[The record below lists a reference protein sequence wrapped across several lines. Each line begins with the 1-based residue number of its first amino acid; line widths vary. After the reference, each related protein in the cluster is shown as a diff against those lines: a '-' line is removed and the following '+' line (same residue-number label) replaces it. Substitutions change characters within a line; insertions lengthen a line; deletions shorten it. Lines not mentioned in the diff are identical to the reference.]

1 MKIIGLIKEYDNKIT
16 SKSYNEYKKNCL
28 YTNKEEILNYLNKG
42 ISIAATM
49 NVVKSLA
56 INDNSIIGGINYM
69 TDGYWI
75 WPNYI
80 VYYFKKESIE
90 LPTEFIEY
98 ILNKKLPCINEIN
111 KDEAIDFLKRN
122 I

>member
-1 MKIIGLIKEYDNKIT
+1 MKIIGLIKEYDNQIT
-16 SKSYNEYKKNCL
+16 SKSYHEYKKNCS

-42 ISIAATM
+42 ISIAVTM

-56 INDNSIIGGINYM
+56 INDNSIIEGITYM

-90 LPTEFIEY
+90 LPVEFIEY
-98 ILNKKLPCINEIN
+98 ILNKKIYSIEGINE
-111 KDEAIDFLKRN
+111 KEAIDFLKKHM
-122 I
+122 

>member
-1 MKIIGLIKEYDNKIT
+1 MKIVGLIKEYDNNII
-16 SKSYNEYKKNCL
+16 SKSYIEYKKNCL
-28 YTNKEEILNYLNKG
+28 YSSKEKILDYLNNG
-42 ISIAATM
+42 ISIAVTM

-56 INDNSIIGGINYM
+56 VNDNSIIGGINYM

-80 VYYFKKESIE
+80 IYYFKKESIE

-98 ILNKKLPCINEIN
+98 ILNKKMPSIDDIN
-111 KDEAIDFLKRN
+111 KLEVIDFLKKN

>member
-1 MKIIGLIKEYDNKIT
+1 MKIVGLIREYDNKIT
-16 SKSYNEYKKNCL
+16 SKSYKEYKKNCL
-28 YTNKEEILNYLNKG
+28 YIDKQEILNYLNKG

-90 LPTEFIEY
+90 LPAEFIEY
-98 ILNKKLPCINEIN
+98 ILKKKLPCINEIN